1 MTREEALND
10 LRQAFRDFLLK
21 PEPDCLECDFSEL
34 IAICSHGV
42 DGSVQ
47 HYSSEVLR
55 ISRLDIVDDLAIS
68 EAVERF
74 VDSLTEWREAVAYRK
89 HGNTDAMDYLY
100 DELAKLRQRAA
111 RISRAFDKLAAVEMK
126 YSHPILALSDYLKAN
141 QAGAWNRSKI
151 ARAYIANMNPSERKS
166 FIAEHLTYSD
176 AVKSLAKYLENHK
189 SELLYP

>member
-1 MTREEALND
+1 MTREQALND
-10 LRQAFRDFLLK
+10 LRRVFRDFLLK

-34 IAICSHGV
+34 VAICSHGV

-47 HYSSEVLR
+47 HYSREVLR

-74 VDSLTEWREAVAYRK
+74 VDSLIDWREAVAYRK
-89 HGNTDAMDYLY
+89 HGNTDARDYLY

-111 RISRAFDKLAAVEMK
+111 RIARAFDKLAAVEMK

-141 QAGAWNRSKI
+141 QPGQWNRSQI
-151 ARAYIANMNPSERKS
+151 ARTFIANMNPSERKS
-166 FIAEHLTYSD
+166 FIAEHLTYFD